1 MNEYSQFYSQLSA
14 VNGFILARSFEHIQ
28 KKPEVFCFSSEREKL
43 DNKNCVKF
51 REVVVT

>member
-1 MNEYSQFYSQLSA
+1 MNEYSQFDSQLY
-14 VNGFILARSFEHIQ
+14 VNGFILARSFEHKQ